1 MQCYQLFTGVLVQSR
16 LEDALTH
23 SLTHSLTA
31 AQFMLPDKVI
41 TVTAGMQN
49 NE

>member
-16 LEDALTH
+16 LEDA
-23 SLTHSLTA
+23 LTHSLTA